1 MRDDQ
6 SMTVSTVP
14 LAVLAMHQGRTEYE
28 LVAKYADCVVLDA
41 SGLPAI
47 PTALAK
53 ADNDALRQ
61 KRAALVE
68 ESKRKAAEARAAG
81 NPVRERV
88 RAIAKKQQ
96 LLGEATDGVG
106 AALGRMQEADGARDA
121 ALDRAARD
129 RQEMLDG
136 TTYYHSVAKD

>member
-1 MRDDQ
+1 MPVGYRR
-6 SMTVSTVP
+6 SRP
-14 LAVLAMHQGRTEYE
+14 LSRRRTTTPS
-28 LVAKYADCVVLDA
+28 DRRGQHC
-41 SGLPAI
+41 
-47 PTALAK
+47 
-53 ADNDALRQ
+53 
-61 KRAALVE
+61 VE